1 MCPWAPCS
9 CSWMLHVQAHGLG
22 WACSR
27 QFHPVG
33 SGGEEGKGG
42 AERELHPHFSAAR
55 WFQLL
60 QHRLLTAVY
69 LAKSEWL
76 HTWAVS
82 WNISLQASQ
91 LWVRSRA
98 AGAPRALLTHVCR
111 NKHIYTHMHV
121 TNIFPHSGLS
131 FLISKMRENSL
142 CLSRG
147 PSEFRDTAVNFATCN
162 ELGKTLLR

>member
-1 MCPWAPCS
+1 M
-9 CSWMLHVQAHGLG
+9 G
-22 WACSR
+22 WARPVPGSSTLWERSR
-27 QFHPVG
+27 
-33 SGGEEGKGG
+33 GEEGKGG
-42 AERELHPHFSAAR
+42 AERELHPHFSPAR

-82 WNISLQASQ
+82 WNVSLQAPQ
-91 LWVRSRA
+91 LWVPLT
-98 AGAPRALLTHVCR
+98 AGVQGCGSTQGPSYTCMQEQT
-111 NKHIYTHMHV
+111 HIYTHMHV

-131 FLISKMRENSL
+131 FLISKMGENSL
-142 CLSRG
+142 CLARG